1 MKYPVDSNQ
10 RTIFHQDV
18 KFYSSDAIYDSIAT
32 HIQTG
37 SALSSGRLDSQGS
50 ADANVASADF
60 GFKQNGKAIRGLENI
75 VQTQT
80 FGGTAWGFNW
90 IEENSSGVFPQY
102 FVGSDGDDY
111 RTAISESEVP
121 TSTDLLNVVMP
132 LKSTA

>member
-1 MKYPVDSNQ
+1 MLNSIPVMQSMIPLL
-10 RTIFHQDV
+10 RIFKQ
-18 KFYSSDAIYDSIAT
+18 
-32 HIQTG
+32 G
-37 SALSSGRLDSQGS
+37 PALSSGRLDSQGS

-121 TSTDLLNVVMP
+121 TSGWSP
-132 LKSTA
+132 